1 MTLDVRV
8 RAPWVLFSHVSDALK
23 SEPPAPMRLEPL
35 VRAFLVGTHQSR
47 VARHI
52 GGEDRGK
59 TAGGSHWSGKPARR
73 KPTCSVFSAS
83 ARYLGFLA
91 HRLWACHCA
100 SELTRGSSLIPS
112 ARAALAA
119 PRSPFR
125 PRAPA
130 SER

>member
-1 MTLDVRV
+1 
-8 RAPWVLFSHVSDALK
+8 SDALK

-35 VRAFLVGTHQSR
+35 VRALLVRPHQSR
-47 VARHI
+47 ITRHI
-52 GGEDRGK
+52 GGEDRGE
-59 TAGGSHWSGKPARR
+59 TTGGCHSSGRPARR

-119 PRSPFR
+119 SRSPFS